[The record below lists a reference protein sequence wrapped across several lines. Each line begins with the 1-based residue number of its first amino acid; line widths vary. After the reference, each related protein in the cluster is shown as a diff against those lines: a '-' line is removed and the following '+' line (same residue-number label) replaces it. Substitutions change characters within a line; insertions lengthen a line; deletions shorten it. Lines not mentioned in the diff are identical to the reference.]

1 MNKSVIALPLVA
13 LAACS
18 SSGSTSGQYKILSA
32 NENAVSVRVAMTG
45 YSDQGRGIAQDHC
58 GQYGKIAVK
67 DGDGTGNGYRA
78 VYTYECK

>member
-1 MNKSVIALPLVA
+1 MKYIPLFVPLVA

-18 SSGSTSGQYKILSA
+18 SSGSTSGQYKILYA

-58 GQYGKIAVK
+58 SRYGKIAVK